1 MKKTLIITLEY
12 PPQIGGIASYV
23 YNQARTL
30 GEVTVV
36 YAPIYKNK
44 DYKDGEGFKVYRKK
58 PYFWLW
64 PRWFRM
70 FFQIRKI
77 VKQEKIEQ
85 IYVHHILPV
94 GYIAWLIKKIKK
106 IPYTVFFHG
115 TDVEL
120 SHRNFVKKIQ
130 TRWVCGQAEALAF
143 NSEFLKNKF
152 LKIQEKL
159 SDKKIIILYPSP
171 GEIFLAKQNKEEI
184 EKLRRHLALDGKRV
198 MLTVARFADG
208 KGYPHLLRLLPQ
220 IIEKVPNLV
229 WLIIGDGPKKEEIVK
244 GVQTKSLQNVVRFLN
259 LIPYKDLPKYY
270 SLADLFVLLT
280 HPDEQTEEGWGTV
293 FAEAAALGIPAVAGR
308 AGGVEEVV
316 DNLKTGLVVDAY
328 QDMSVVSA
336 IVDLLKEDKYREQMG
351 KMAKNKILTELNWQT
366 QIKKLYE

>member
-23 YNQARTL
+23 YNQAKTL
-30 GEVTVV
+30 GDRAVV

-44 DYKDGEGFKVYRKK
+44 DQKDEETFRVYRKK

-70 FFQIRKI
+70 FFQIIKI
-77 VKQEKIEQ
+77 IKQENIEQ

-94 GYIAWLIKKIKK
+94 GYVAWLMKKIKK

-115 TDVEL
+115 TDVEM

-130 TRWVCGQAEALAF
+130 TKWVCGQAETLVF
-143 NSEFLKNKF
+143 NSDFLKNKF
-152 LKIQEKL
+152 LKNQEKL
-159 SDKKIIILYPSP
+159 TDKKIIILYPSP
-171 GEIFLAKQNKEEI
+171 GEIFLQNPDKNEVES
-184 EKLRRHLALDGKRV
+184 LRRQLALDGKKV
-198 MLTVARFADG
+198 ILTVARFTDG

-244 GVQTKSLQNVVRFLN
+244 GVQAKSLQNVVRFLN
-259 LIPYKDLPKYY
+259 LIPYQELPKYY
-270 SLADLFVLLT
+270 ALADLFVLLT

-293 FAEAAALGIPAVAGR
+293 FAEAAALGIPSVAGR

-316 DNLKTGLVVDAY
+316 DNLKTGLVVDVY

-336 IVDLLKEDKYREQMG
+336 VVDLLREEQYRKKMG
-351 KMAKNKILTELNWQT
+351 QMAKDKILTELNWQS